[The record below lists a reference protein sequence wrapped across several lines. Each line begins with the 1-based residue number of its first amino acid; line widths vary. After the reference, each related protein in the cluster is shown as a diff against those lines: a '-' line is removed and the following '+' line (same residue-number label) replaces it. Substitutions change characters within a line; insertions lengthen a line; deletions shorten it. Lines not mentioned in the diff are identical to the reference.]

1 MEPAN
6 EEKHATLPRSTRR
19 EQRIIAID
27 AINNGNTKSDGC

>member
-6 EEKHATLPRSTRR
+6 GGKRATLPRSTRR

>member
-6 EEKHATLPRSTRR
+6 EEKRATLPRSTRR